1 MGEMKKGNDLQ
12 GVWDK
17 LDYIQNLGVDV
28 IYFNPIFVSPSNH
41 KYDSQDYDHID
52 PHYGVIV
59 KDGEIIGEGFT
70 QPVGGNHA
78 ETEALKDAVQRGK
91 DCRGATVYVTLEPC
105 SHHGRTPPC
114 ADALIRANV
123 KRVVAAIEDPNS
135 QVAGRGLERLKA
147 AGIEVLCGVLPDEA
161 RELNRGFL
169 SRFEQGRP
177 WVRMKVA
184 ASLDGKTA
192 LTNGESQWI
201 TSDAARRDGHE
212 WRMRADAIMTG
223 IGTVIKDNPRL
234 NVRLPDAIRQPK
246 RIVIDS
252 QLKTPIDA
260 RVLENGGNTWIFSA
274 NASPYKIEAM
284 QEKGVQVFSV
294 INDTGRVDLG
304 DMMKVLAEKEI
315 NEVHVEA
322 GATLNGAL
330 IQAGFV
336 DEMLIYLAPCF
347 LGSGRNMVS
356 LNDIANLADKISFEF
371 HEIRTIE
378 NDIRIIARLTK

>member
-1 MGEMKKGNDLQ
+1 MAELKKSHDALIEHEKCMQ
-12 GVWDK
+12 RALELARKCSV
-17 LDYIQNLGVDV
+17 LTSP
-28 IYFNPIFVSPSNH
+28 NPKV
-41 KYDSQDYDHID
+41 
-52 PHYGVIV
+52 GCVIV
-59 KDGEIIGEGFT
+59 KNGEIIGKGYT
-70 QPVGGNHA
+70 QPAGGNHA
-78 ETEALKDAVQRGK
+78 EVEALMDAGKKGK
-91 DCRGATVYVTLEPC
+91 DCHDATVYVTLEPC

-114 ADALIRANV
+114 TDALIRAGV
-123 KRVVAAIEDPNS
+123 KRVVAAIEDPNDK
-135 QVAGRGLERLKA
+135 VAGKGFAKLSA
-147 AGIEVLCGVLPDEA
+147 AGIDVLCGVLSDEA

-201 TSDAARRDGHE
+201 TSEAARRDGHQ

-223 IGTVIKDNPRL
+223 IGTVIKDNPQL

-260 RVLENGGNTWIFSA
+260 RILENGGDTWIFSA

-284 QEKGVQVFSV
+284 HEKGVKVFSV
-294 INDTGRVDLG
+294 INDTGRVDLA

-347 LGSGRNMVS
+347 LGSGKSMVS

-371 HEIRTIE
+371 QEICTIE

>member
-1 MGEMKKGNDLQ
+1 MSELKNDNASLIDHEKFMQ
-12 GVWDK
+12 RALELAQECSV
-17 LDYIQNLGVDV
+17 LTSP
-28 IYFNPIFVSPSNH
+28 NPRV
-41 KYDSQDYDHID
+41 
-52 PHYGVIV
+52 GCVIV
-59 KDGEIIGEGFT
+59 KNGEIIGEGYT
-70 QPVGGNHA
+70 QPLGGNHA
-78 ETEALKDAVQRGK
+78 EIEALNDVGKRGK
-91 DCRGATVYVTLEPC
+91 DCRDATVYVTLEPC
-105 SHHGRTPPC
+105 SHQGRTPPC
-114 ADALIRANV
+114 ADALIRAGV
-123 KRVVAAIEDPNS
+123 KQVIAAMEDPNVR
-135 QVAGRGLERLKA
+135 VAGNGLAKLKA
-147 AGIEVLCGVLPDEA
+147 AGIAVLCGILSDEA

-169 SRFEQGRP
+169 SRFEHGRP

-201 TSDAARRDGHE
+201 TSEAARKDGHQ

-234 NVRLPDAIRQPK
+234 NVRLPDAVRQPK
-246 RIVIDS
+246 RIVVDS

-260 RVLENGGNTWIFSA
+260 RVLENGGDTWIFSA

-284 QEKGVQVFSV
+284 QKKGVEVFSV
-294 INDTGRVDLG
+294 INDTGRVDLA

-315 NEVHVEA
+315 NEIHVEA

-347 LGSGRNMVS
+347 LGSGKSMVS

-371 HEIRTIE
+371 HQICTIE
-378 NDIRIIARLTK
+378 DDIRIIARLTK

>member
-1 MGEMKKGNDLQ
+1 MFCPDIPQSKGGVCDRQGWGNYRGRIHSTRRGQSCRSRGIERCGETRTRLPGSNGLRHSGTMQPSGAYTSLCRCIDQ
-12 GVWDK
+12 GK
-17 LDYIQNLGVDV
+17 R
-28 IYFNPIFVSPSNH
+28 
-41 KYDSQDYDHID
+41 
-52 PHYGVIV
+52 
-59 KDGEIIGEGFT
+59 
-70 QPVGGNHA
+70 
-78 ETEALKDAVQRGK
+78 ET
-91 DCRGATVYVTLEPC
+91 
-105 SHHGRTPPC
+105 
-114 ADALIRANV
+114 
-123 KRVVAAIEDPNS
+123 VVAAIEDPNV
-135 QVAGRGLERLKA
+135 QVAGKGLAKLKA

-169 SRFEQGRP
+169 SRFEHGRP

-201 TSDAARRDGHE
+201 TSEAARRDGHE

-234 NVRLPDAIRQPK
+234 NVRLPDTIRQPK
-246 RIVIDS
+246 RIVVDS

-260 RVLENGGNTWIFSA
+260 RVLENGGDTWIFSA

-284 QEKGVQVFSV
+284 QEKGVQVFSA
-294 INDTGRVDLG
+294 INDTGRVDLA

-347 LGSGRNMVS
+347 LGSGKNMVS
-356 LNDIANLADKISFEF
+356 LNDIANLADKNIVRIS
-371 HEIRTIE
+371 
-378 NDIRIIARLTK
+378 

>member
-1 MGEMKKGNDLQ
+1 MGELKKANDSLADHEKFMRRALELARKCS
-12 GVWDK
+12 V
-17 LDYIQNLGVDV
+17 LTSP
-28 IYFNPIFVSPSNH
+28 NPRV
-41 KYDSQDYDHID
+41 
-52 PHYGVIV
+52 GCVIV
-59 KDGEIIGEGFT
+59 RDGEIIGEGFT

-78 ETEALKDAVQRGK
+78 EVEALNDVAKRGQ

-105 SHHGRTPPC
+105 SHQGRTPPC

-123 KRVVAAIEDPNS
+123 KRVVAAIEDPNV
-135 QVAGRGLERLKA
+135 QVAGKGLAKLKA

-169 SRFEQGRP
+169 SRFEHGRP

-201 TSDAARRDGHE
+201 TSEAARRDGHE

-234 NVRLPDAIRQPK
+234 NVRLPDTIRQPK
-246 RIVIDS
+246 RIVVDS

-260 RVLENGGNTWIFSA
+260 RVLENGGDTWIFSA

-284 QEKGVQVFSV
+284 QEKGVQVFSA
-294 INDTGRVDLG
+294 INDTGRVDLA

-347 LGSGRNMVS
+347 LGSGKNMVS

>member
-1 MGEMKKGNDLQ
+1 MGELKKSNDALADHEKFMRRALELA
-12 GVWDK
+12 GKCSV
-17 LDYIQNLGVDV
+17 LTSP
-28 IYFNPIFVSPSNH
+28 NPKV
-41 KYDSQDYDHID
+41 
-52 PHYGVIV
+52 GCVIV
-59 KDGEIIGEGFT
+59 RDGEIIGEGYT
-70 QPVGGNHA
+70 QPIGGNHA
-78 ETEALKDAVQRGK
+78 EIEALNDAAKRGK
-91 DCRGATVYVTLEPC
+91 DCRDATVYVTLEPC

-114 ADALIRANV
+114 ADALIRAGV
-123 KRVVAAIEDPNS
+123 RKVIAAIEDPNVK
-135 QVAGRGLERLKA
+135 VAGKGLAKLKA
-147 AGIEVLCGVLPDEA
+147 AGIEVICGVLADET

-169 SRFEQGRP
+169 SRFERGRP

-192 LTNGESQWI
+192 LANGESQWI
-201 TSDAARRDGHE
+201 TSEAAREDGHQ

-223 IGTVIKDNPRL
+223 IGTVIKDNPQL
-234 NVRLPDAIRQPK
+234 NVRLPDVVRQPK
-246 RIVIDS
+246 RIVVDS

-260 RVLENGGNTWIFSA
+260 RVLENGGETWIFSA

-304 DMMKVLAEKEI
+304 DMMKVLAEEEI

-330 IQAGFV
+330 IQGGFI

-356 LNDIANLADKISFEF
+356 LNDITNLAEKISFEF
-371 HEIRTIE
+371 HDICTIE
-378 NDIRIIARLTK
+378 NDIRIIARLTR

>member
-1 MGEMKKGNDLQ
+1 MSELRKSPDSLFEHEQFMLRALELAKQCSVLTSP
-12 GVWDK
+12 
-17 LDYIQNLGVDV
+17 
-28 IYFNPIFVSPSNH
+28 NPRV
-41 KYDSQDYDHID
+41 
-52 PHYGVIV
+52 GCVIV
-59 KDGEIIGEGFT
+59 RNGEIIGEGFT
-70 QPVGGNHA
+70 QPAGGNHA
-78 ETEALKDAVQRGK
+78 EIEALKDVVKRGK
-91 DCRGATVYVTLEPC
+91 DCRDATVYVTLEPC
-105 SHHGRTPPC
+105 NHHGRTPPC
-114 ADALIRANV
+114 TDALIRAKV
-123 KRVVAAIEDPNS
+123 GKVVAAIEDPNVK
-135 QVAGRGLERLKA
+135 VAGKGFAKLEA
-147 AGIEVLCGVLPDEA
+147 AGINVLCGILSGEA

-169 SRFEQGRP
+169 SRFERGRP

-192 LTNGESQWI
+192 LANGESQWI
-201 TSDAARRDGHE
+201 TSEAARKDGHL

-223 IGTVIKDNPRL
+223 IGTVIKDNPQL
-234 NVRLPDAIRQPK
+234 NVRLPDVIRQPK
-246 RIVIDS
+246 RIVVDS

-274 NASPYKIEAM
+274 NSSPYKIEAM
-284 QEKGVQVFSV
+284 EEKGVKVFSV
-294 INDTGRVDLG
+294 INDTGRVDLS
-304 DMMKVLAEKEI
+304 DMMKVLAEEEI

-330 IQAGFV
+330 IQAGVV

-371 HEIRTIE
+371 HEICAIE